1 MHRVFVTG
9 ATGFVGRAVIQ
20 ALRHEGHV
28 VRCLVRRGSEA
39 DLHGFEAIERVEG
52 DILDP
57 PTRLEADITGCDTVI
72 HLVGIIREHKTRGIT
87 FERLHH
93 LGTLNVLD
101 AAARAGARRYLHM
114 SALGTR
120 AAARARYHQTK
131 WAAEEAVRASGLA
144 WTIFRPSVIY
154 GPGDGLVSMLAG
166 MVRRLP
172 VVPVIGDGRQRL
184 QPVAVEHV
192 AAGFARA
199 VTVEAS
205 VKQTYEVVGP
215 DAVSMVELLQM
226 IGTAL
231 HRKVRVA
238 RFPLGVMR
246 PMAKVLHRAP
256 SFPVSPDQLLML
268 EEDNTGD
275 PGPFY
280 TTFGITPL
288 PLAQGLRQVL
298 G

>member
-20 ALRHEGHV
+20 ALRHEGHS

-57 PTRLEADITGCDTVI
+57 PTTLEASVSGCDTVI
-72 HLVGIIREHKTRGIT
+72 HLVGIIREHRTRRIT

-101 AAARAGARRYLHM
+101 AAARAGTRRFLHM

-120 AAARARYHQTK
+120 AGARSRYHQTK

-166 MVRRLP
+166 MVRRFH

-199 VTVEAS
+199 VTLEAS
-205 VKQTYEVVGP
+205 VKQTYTVAGP
-215 DAVSMVELLQM
+215 DAVSMVDLLHL
-226 IGTAL
+226 IGAAM
-231 HRKVRVA
+231 HRRVRVA

-246 PMAKVLHRAP
+246 PMAQLLHHAP

-275 PGPFY
+275 PSAFY
-280 TTFGITPL
+280 AAFGVTPT

-298 G
+298 A